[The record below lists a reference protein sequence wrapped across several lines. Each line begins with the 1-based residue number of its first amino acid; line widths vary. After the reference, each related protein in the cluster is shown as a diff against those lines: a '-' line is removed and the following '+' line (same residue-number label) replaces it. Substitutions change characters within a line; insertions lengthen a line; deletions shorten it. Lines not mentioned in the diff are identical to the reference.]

1 MLIEKEEEEEKTLSY
16 VFSLLPYYSMILMED
31 E

>member
-1 MLIEKEEEEEKTLSY
+1 MLREEDEEKKTLSY
-16 VFSLLPYYSMILMED
+16 VFSLLQKYSMILMED